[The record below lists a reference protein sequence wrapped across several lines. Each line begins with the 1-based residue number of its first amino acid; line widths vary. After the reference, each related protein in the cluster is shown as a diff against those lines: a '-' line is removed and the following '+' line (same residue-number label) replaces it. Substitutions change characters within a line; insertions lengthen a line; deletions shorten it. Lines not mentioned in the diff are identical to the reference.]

1 MRAFRSFNFTTTPQL
16 FFPADKQRGIF
27 ILRNTDAAIII
38 RCQFGSPSNAL
49 DGFDVLAG
57 DTLTLDR
64 GDLTQEIYIWAATAT
79 SNNNLMVG

>member
-1 MRAFRSFNFTTTPQL
+1 MRAFRSFNFTITPQL
-16 FFPADKQRGIF
+16 FFPADKERGVF
-27 ILRNTDAAIII
+27 ILRNTDAVLTI
-38 RCQFGSPSNAL
+38 RCQFGPPSNEL

-64 GDLTQEIYIWAATAT
+64 GDLTQTIYIWATGAM